1 MKNKFMTVPQSEMLE
16 IVEKM
21 DSMSY
26 FVEEVMADYFVGDVG
41 SELADRDLLSYLAEY
56 FSGCSRIKEMV
67 LQIMSRSDSY
77 DLKGQKVPED
87 SVVVPDSEYLLLNNL
102 LVGMLSLQIY
112 LLDKNISLN
121 IH

>member
-26 FVEEVMADYFVGDVG
+26 FVEEVMADYFVGDI
-41 SELADRDLLSYLAEY
+41 ADRDLLSYLAEY

-67 LQIMSRSDSY
+67 LQIMNRSNSH

-112 LLDKNISLN
+112 LLDKNISLSV
-121 IH
+121 H

>member
-1 MKNKFMTVPQSEMLE
+1 MTVPQSEMLE

-87 SVVVPDSEYLLLNNL
+87 SVVVPDSEYLILNNL